1 MAFWP
6 AWLHVWSQFHNV
18 QRVLR
23 CSASDC
29 GFITYFTECGADVT
43 SSLYINPW
51 TALNFRGVSLLT
63 LNQDGLLSLSFA
75 VFLPGFQWTTGGVWS
90 RVWSVYE
97 QQQQKKKKKPR
108 QSLRRVQFPEQKHR
122 ESPAVVSPA
131 AAKSLSLLL
140 RCLHAGTSRQLS
152 RVKLSRVTQPDPS
165 SGPRWKPRLIHLL
178 THDVTVLTCSVMYV

>member
-97 QQQQKKKKKPR
+97 QQQQKKKKAK
-108 QSLRRVQFPEQKHR
+108 
-122 ESPAVVSPA
+122 AV
-131 AAKSLSLLL
+131 
-140 RCLHAGTSRQLS
+140 T
-152 RVKLSRVTQPDPS
+152 PS
-165 SGPRWKPRLIHLL
+165 
-178 THDVTVLTCSVMYV
+178 CSVSRAETPWISCRGQPGCREEFVSAAPVSSCRD

>member
-97 QQQQKKKKKPR
+97 QQQQKKKSQGSHSVVFSFPSR
-108 QSLRRVQFPEQKHR
+108 NTVNLLPWSARLPRRV
-122 ESPAVVSPA
+122 
-131 AAKSLSLLL
+131 
-140 RCLHAGTSRQLS
+140 CLCC
-152 RVKLSRVTQPDPS
+152 
-165 SGPRWKPRLIHLL
+165 SGVFMPGLVDNWAE
-178 THDVTVLTCSVMYV
+178 